1 MNLDWG
7 HLVAPADAYE
17 GVTPTLPPFA
27 DPHLV
32 ADLLHADAE
41 GVAIDNVWF
50 IPHRSLTV
58 VYRVGDDRF
67 VVDYGNTVAVRPMI
81 DDVKLPA
88 LPLLLD
94 PRRASE
100 HFGADIEVQVLSYL
114 PGERCAVRYRGDGVD
129 VVAKISRNGDIRA
142 GERRQR
148 ALFDVPERG
157 FAMAEPLG
165 VDDDGIRF
173 ERAVNGKRAEALMP
187 TVSPTDLLAA
197 VNVALP
203 FLHAAPLG
211 HRPSLGPTEV
221 ITRMQSKVVPRVA
234 EALPHLGGR
243 LTNICAKLAATRPCD
258 GAPVAIHGDLHT
270 ANVLF
275 SDSLQPTFIDLDN
288 LAAGDA
294 EYDMAVFAGR
304 LRLHGLLTGAPT
316 VVPPGYGGPDA
327 DRFRWHLAA
336 TLVGRQMKTCV
347 RHLAPGLAGHCE
359 TLLAE
364 AEALCW

>member
-7 HLVAPADAYE
+7 HLVAPADAYM
-17 GVTPTLPPFA
+17 GVTPTPPAFA
-27 DPHLV
+27 DPQLV
-32 ADLLHADAE
+32 ADLIHADADC
-41 GVAIDNVWF
+41 VAIDNVWF

-67 VVDYGNTVAVRPMI
+67 VVDYGNAVAVRPMV
-81 DDVKLPA
+81 DDLKLPA

-94 PRRASE
+94 PLRASE
-100 HFGADIEVQVLSYL
+100 QFGADVDVQVLSYL

-129 VVAKISRNGDIRA
+129 VVAKISSNGDTRA

-148 ALFDVPERG
+148 ALFDLPERG
-157 FAMAEPLG
+157 FVMAEPLG
-165 VDDDGIRF
+165 VDDHGIRL
-173 ERAVNGKRAEALMP
+173 ERADNGKRAEALMP

-197 VNVALP
+197 VQVALP
-203 FLHAAPLG
+203 FLHAAPFDQ
-211 HRPSLGPTEV
+211 RPLLGPTEV
-221 ITRMQSKVVPRVA
+221 ITRMQSKVVPRIA
-234 EALPHLGGR
+234 AALPHLAGR
-243 LTNICAKLAATRPCD
+243 LTSICAKLAATRPCD

-275 SDSLQPTFIDLDN
+275 SNSLQPTFIDLDN

-294 EYDMAVFAGR
+294 EYDLAVFAGR
-304 LRLHGLLTGAPT
+304 LRLHGLLTGTPT
-316 VVPPGYGGPDA
+316 VNPPGYGCPDT
-327 DRFRWHLAA
+327 DRFRWHLVA